1 MPAHIKKCYNNAITV
16 MGAEAGE
23 SMTSGVSN
31 TLMGYNAGGGIQGSH
46 YNTILG
52 IFTRVIILI
61 VKEIQ

>member
-1 MPAHIKKCYNNAITV
+1 MPTV

-46 YNTILG
+46 YNTIVVL
-52 IFTRVIILI
+52 TRG
-61 VKEIQ
+61 